1 ADDLLGEVALDAL
14 RTGIPADDDAV
25 RVEHEE
31 RVVGHAR
38 HEQAELALA
47 LAHGLL
53 RHAALGDV
61 ARHLGEA
68 FEHAVLVPDRVDDD
82 RGPEAAAI
90 LAHPPAFGL
99 IAPLAGGGVEDTRRE
114 PLGAVFGRIKPREMM
129 TDDLVGGVA
138 LEPLGA
144 GVPVAHHAARV
155 EHIDRIVRDR
165 INQQLKT
172 MIGREVLRAAQRQ
185 WAFSGL
191 TILRFPGR
199 HAVPPLSRRRTG
211 QHMTPDLGITTEAE
225 PMRTNANALPSNP
238 ATALAFVPSY
248 NLGSGGDPEDE
259 PRKPPRSDR

>member
-1 ADDLLGEVALDAL
+1 
-14 RTGIPADDDAV
+14 
-25 RVEHEE
+25 
-31 RVVGHAR
+31 
-38 HEQAELALA
+38 
-47 LAHGLL
+47 
-53 RHAALGDV
+53 
-61 ARHLGEA
+61 
-68 FEHAVLVPDRVDDD
+68 
-82 RGPEAAAI
+82 
-90 LAHPPAFGL
+90 
-99 IAPLAGGGVEDTRRE
+99 
-114 PLGAVFGRIKPREMM
+114 MM
-129 TDDLVGGVA
+129 TDDLVRGVA

-259 PRKPPRSDR
+259 PRKPPRSDRGAAAREDLPYRVELWDEGKESVELVLAVTANGSIGYARLLCRHTGVSAALRHPPAQEPYRREVERAGALVSRI